1 MSQYQAVLFDLDGTL
16 VDTAPDLGFALNT
29 LLQEEGYAPLPDEQI
44 RPVASNGSAGL
55 LGLGFGITADDA
67 NFKPLQQ
74 RFIRLYQDNIA
85 RETAVF
91 PGMLDVLHFLED
103 SNITWGIVTN
113 KPTFLTD
120 PLVKLLGLDE
130 RAACVVSGDTTS
142 HAKPHPAPMLHAC
155 DLISIAPEHCLYI
168 GDAARDIEA
177 GKNANMT
184 TIAARYGYITEGDD
198 PQTWQAD
205 AYISHPHDLLAW
217 F

>member
-16 VDTAPDLGFALNT
+16 VDTAPDLGFALNK

-91 PGMLDVLHFLED
+91 PGMLDVLHFIED

-113 KPTFLTD
+113 KPAFLTD

-130 RAACVVSGDTTS
+130 RASCVVSGDTTS

-198 PQTWQAD
+198 PETWQAD
-205 AYISHPHDLLAW
+205 AYIIHPHDLLAW